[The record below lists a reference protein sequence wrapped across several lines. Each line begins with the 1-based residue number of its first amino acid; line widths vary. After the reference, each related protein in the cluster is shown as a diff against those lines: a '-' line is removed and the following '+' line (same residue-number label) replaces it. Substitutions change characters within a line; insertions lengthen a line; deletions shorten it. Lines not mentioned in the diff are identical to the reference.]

1 MLPFFLSL
9 ILYSPPSCLVLL
21 LLLLLAFILYSSLFS
36 SFFSMHQFSS
46 LCNRVKINFRYVK
59 KEKVCI
65 TIDFCFQLQWN
76 CLYYN
81 NPPSWRIIMAGFK
94 NSSLIAADSK
104 ISWLDLSQDPRE
116 KENMI
121 AKSKHFHLF
130 FSCKD
135 IGIWEKRMG
144 HQENKSIDLV
154 GKNNNYEC
162 YSQKAR

>member
-1 MLPFFLSL
+1 M
-9 ILYSPPSCLVLL
+9 ILYSSLSCLVLL
-21 LLLLLAFILYSSLFS
+21 LLLLLAFILYSSLFCS
-36 SFFSMHQFSS
+36 LFSMHLFSS
-46 LCNRVKINFRYVK
+46 LFNIVKINFWTVK

-104 ISWLDLSQDPRE
+104 IGCLDLSQDPRE

-130 FSCKD
+130 LLQRYWYLREKD
-135 IGIWEKRMG
+135 E
-144 HQENKSIDLV
+144 SP
-154 GKNNNYEC
+154 GK
-162 YSQKAR
+162 QKHRSGRKK